1 MPKLVLKEELNI
13 QRPDNEI
20 LQIIQRASKEVESGQ
35 SRLELVYIDPVTQ
48 KRYILNADD
57 IPQNI
62 YQKIYMH
69 LSLYITNSFNY
80 TLRR

>member
-1 MPKLVLKEELNI
+1 MPKLILKEELNI

-20 LQIIQRASKEVESGQ
+20 LQIIQRANKEVESGQ

>member
-1 MPKLVLKEELNI
+1 MPKLVLKELNI

-20 LQIIQRASKEVESGQ
+20 LQIIQRANKEVESGQ

-48 KRYILNADD
+48 KRYVLNADD

-69 LSLYITNSFNY
+69 LSLYITNSFDY

>member
-1 MPKLVLKEELNI
+1 MPKLVLKELNI

-20 LQIIQRASKEVESGQ
+20 LQIIQRANKEVESGQ

-69 LSLYITNSFNY
+69 LSLYITNSFDY

>member
-1 MPKLVLKEELNI
+1 MSKLVLKEELNI

-20 LQIIQRASKEVESGQ
+20 LQIIQRANKEVESGQ
-35 SRLELVYIDPVTQ
+35 RELELVYIDPVTQ